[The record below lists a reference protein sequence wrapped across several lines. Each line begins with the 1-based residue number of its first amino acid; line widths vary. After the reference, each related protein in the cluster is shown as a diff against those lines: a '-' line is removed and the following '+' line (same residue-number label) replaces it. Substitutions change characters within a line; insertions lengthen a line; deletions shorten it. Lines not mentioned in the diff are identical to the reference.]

1 VWLQLWPRAAR
12 KGLSGGDGW
21 SKAGVSQWCVAAA
34 GAGARVWAIW
44 GRSALT
50 SGARERG
57 GGGRVGLHNV
67 AKRVSDRQVGFTGP
81 TRLERNGFEYL
92 FNPF

>member
-1 VWLQLWPRAAR
+1 
-12 KGLSGGDGW
+12 
-21 SKAGVSQWCVAAA
+21 
-34 GAGARVWAIW
+34 
-44 GRSALT
+44 
-50 SGARERG
+50 
-57 GGGRVGLHNV
+57 V